1 MSTVELAGTPAV
13 FDLDVTQGAYFAKL
27 LIWKDELDVPIDNTG
42 YTARMKVRKRIESTV
57 VIVTLATAENI
68 TAEGDITLD
77 GVSGEIL
84 LEMSATVTAALPAT
98 PFDRRWRYDLEM
110 VPAGGQV
117 RRLLM
122 GRFVV
127 SPEVTR

>member
-1 MSTVELAGTPAV
+1 MSVIELAGRPAV
-13 FDLDVTQGAYFAKL
+13 FEMDVAQGEYFSKL
-27 LIWKDELDVPIDNTG
+27 LIWKDELDAPIDNTG
-42 YTARMKVRKRIESTV
+42 YTARMQVRRTVSSSV
-57 VIVTLATAENI
+57 VIVTLATAENL
-68 TAEGDITLD
+68 TAEGDITL
-77 GVSGEIL
+77 GGANGEIL
-84 LEMSATVTAALPAT
+84 LEMSSAVTAALPAT
-98 PFDRRWRYDLEM
+98 PFDRRWRYDLEL

>member
-1 MSTVELAGTPAV
+1 VSTVELAGTPAV

-42 YTARMKVRKRIESTV
+42 YTARMKVRKRIESSV
-57 VIVTLATAENI
+57 VIVELATAEDVD
-68 TAEGDITLD
+68 AEGDITLG
-77 GVSGEIL
+77 GVNGEIL

-122 GRFVV
+122 GRFIV